1 MLGAVPTSLSPL
13 VTVDVDTFAA
23 ARPRLLGIAYR
34 MLGSWAEAEDV
45 VGDVAER
52 WATVDR
58 DEIRQPEG
66 WLVTVTTRRALDVA
80 RSARLQRVDYPGE
93 WLPEPILTGDEPDLE
108 IERAET
114 LTMGFVLLLERLT
127 PIERAVFVLHDA
139 LDYPYDQVA
148 AAVGRSEAAC
158 RQALH
163 RARRHVTLPARR
175 TPAERVHAEEV
186 AMRFMTVG
194 LGGDVDTLLAAL
206 APDVTVTS
214 DGGGIVHAA
223 MRTVHGRDRAVR
235 FLQQPS
241 SRVSADPLFL
251 PCELNAEPGVVMH
264 VGGVWLAAVV
274 TVDGDRIIGAA
285 LRRQPRQAGATRRPA
300 CAGDRRP
307 AGAVGVGRPLP
318 APAGGTGLL
327 GSAAHLGVQNCSRW
341 AAPSRSPLHS
351 PSTRRWAIA
360 AVGNL
365 DAIAASSGGITA
377 AGEQQRQV
385 LHPRVVADEQHT
397 AHGLGDAPHP
407 LQQLPDVGAVEAGL
421 DLDRRLRGE
430 RAADAVERLDGPHR
444 GRAQHELGHRPH
456 LLEVAADRR

>member
-1 MLGAVPTSLSPL
+1 MI
-13 VTVDVDTFAA
+13 VDVDVFAA

-52 WATVDR
+52 WASVDY
-58 DEIRQPEG
+58 DEIREPEG
-66 WLVTVTTRRALDVA
+66 WLVTVTARRALDVA

-93 WLPEPILTGDEPDLE
+93 WLTEPVLTGDEPDVE
-108 IERAET
+108 VERAET
-114 LTMGFVLLLERLT
+114 LTMGFLLLLERLT

-206 APDVTVTS
+206 APDITVTS

-223 MRTVHGRDRAVR
+223 MRTVHGWDRAAR
-235 FLQQPS
+235 FLRNLS

-251 PCELNAEPGVVMH
+251 PCELNGEPGAVMH

-274 TVDGDRIIGAA
+274 TVDGDRISA
-285 LRRQPRQAGATRRPA
+285 LRYVVSPVKLERLVARLAPAT
-300 CAGDRRP
+300 D
-307 AGAVGVGRPLP
+307 GRPGP
-318 APAGGTGLL
+318 WE
-327 GSAAHLGVQNCSRW
+327 SA
-341 AAPSRSPLHS
+341 
-351 PSTRRWAIA
+351 
-360 AVGNL
+360 
-365 DAIAASSGGITA
+365 
-377 AGEQQRQV
+377 
-385 LHPRVVADEQHT
+385 
-397 AHGLGDAPHP
+397 
-407 LQQLPDVGAVEAGL
+407 
-421 DLDRRLRGE
+421 DRFRHRRGE
-430 RAADAVERLDGPHR
+430 PVS
-444 GRAQHELGHRPH
+444 
-456 LLEVAADRR
+456 